1 MISGKFEHDWLPDPL
16 AYFESEGLRLRGRR
30 SWRTTRCVFHDDKNP
45 SLSVN
50 IHTGGFKCFAC
61 DARGGD
67 VLAFH
72 RERHG
77 LCFIDAAKELGAW
90 RSA

>member
-1 MISGKFEHDWLPDPL
+1 MTGKFIREWLPDPVD
-16 AYFESEGLRLRGRR
+16 YFAAEGLTLKGQGQ
-30 SWRTTRCVFHDDKNP
+30 WRTTHCVFHDDKNP
-45 SLSVN
+45 SMSINVN
-50 IHTGGFKCFAC
+50 SGGFKCFAC

-67 VLAFH
+67 VLTFH

-77 LCFIDAAKELGAW
+77 LSFVDAAKALGAW